1 MNTKIKDS
9 HEEASIIRFL
19 TLYNNLDKNDL
30 SFLKLGDPNKKEP
43 DGICSNDVAVELVGA
58 YDNSYQARK
67 IWGTAREKDNDGK
80 PELQLLTFE
89 NLSQEIAT
97 KLEKLNNGNYDG
109 FSGKIFL
116 LCNLHSP
123 LLTNSDVDSF
133 VRGYT
138 SFRGDHYF
146 NRYFDEIWITW
157 QPENKSDW
165 SINRLE

>member
-1 MNTKIKDS
+1 MNTKIKNS

-19 TLYNNLDKNDL
+19 TLYNSLMKSNLV
-30 SFLKLGDPNKKEP
+30 FLRLGDPNKNEP
-43 DGICSNDVAVELVGA
+43 DGICSNDLAIELVGA

-67 IWGTAREKDNDGK
+67 IWGTARGKDNDGK

>member
-67 IWGTAREKDNDGK
+67 IWGTARGKDNDGK

>member
-67 IWGTAREKDNDGK
+67 IWGTARGKDNDGK

-165 SINRLE
+165 NINRLE